1 METLNNEDIL
11 IKISNLKFKYN
22 KKQKEHNVDID
33 KLEIQENQIISLLG
47 PSGSGKTTL
56 LNLILGYLKPN
67 EGSIEI
73 KNKPLIYEIAYIMQE
88 NSTYEDTTVFN
99 NVFLSAKNYSKWVDS
114 ARLKYFENLFSALD
128 VNAESNKKLFSKFE
142 VYKQYIASGK
152 QSNLKKKIAYL
163 SLVFSCLNNKNIKG
177 KSKVLSQIRLRNLF
191 RNEINDV
198 AKKLEIDHLLHK
210 RVDKLSGGQKQR
222 VAFAKGII
230 KKTNLV
236 LMDEPFSALDAKI
249 KESTIEWLIKIKREF
264 DLSIIVVTHDQQDAL
279 KLSDSI
285 ILMDNGVIQQF
296 SSGADMYEDP
306 NNLFVAKFIGSPEI
320 NYIGTVDNI
329 SYYIRHNKL
338 TIIKDQNGSFEII
351 DRKDFGDKI
360 HYTAKFNDKVWS
372 LVTKDWTISIG
383 QRVNV
388 SYKFDDVLAFDIY
401 GNRVLRSK

>member
-1 METLNNEDIL
+1 MKLKTLFKKEFEIVANKIGIGEFIHKNVNE
-11 IKISNLKFKYN
+11 
-22 KKQKEHNVDID
+22 
-33 KLEIQENQIISLLG
+33 
-47 PSGSGKTTL
+47 
-56 LNLILGYLKPN
+56 
-67 EGSIEI
+67 
-73 KNKPLIYEIAYIMQE
+73 
-88 NSTYEDTTVFN
+88 
-99 NVFLSAKNYSKWVDS
+99 
-114 ARLKYFENLFSALD
+114 
-128 VNAESNKKLFSKFE
+128 
-142 VYKQYIASGK
+142 
-152 QSNLKKKIAYL
+152 
-163 SLVFSCLNNKNIKG
+163 
-177 KSKVLSQIRLRNLF
+177 
-191 RNEINDV
+191 
-198 AKKLEIDHLLHK
+198 
-210 RVDKLSGGQKQR
+210 LSGGQKQR

-236 LMDEPFSALDAKI
+236 LMDEALLALDAKI
-249 KESTIEWLIKIKREF
+249 KESTIEWLINIKKEF
-264 DLSIIVVTHDQQDAL
+264 NLSIIVVTHDQQDAL

-388 SYKFDDVLAFDIY
+388 SYKFEDVLAFDIY

>member
-1 METLNNEDIL
+1 MNLDEVKKKDNL
-11 IKISNLKFKYN
+11 IEINDLIFKYY
-22 KKQKEHNVDID
+22 KKQKNESIKID
-33 KLEIQENQIISLLG
+33 KLEIPKNQIIALLG

-56 LNLILGYLKPN
+56 LNLLLGFLKPTSGKIN
-67 EGSIEI
+67 IENNPKI
-73 KNKPLIYEIAYIMQE
+73 HEISYIMQE
-88 NSTYEDTTVFN
+88 NSIYENVSVFN
-99 NVFLSAKNYSKWVDS
+99 NVFLSAKNYEKWVDS
-114 ARLKYFENLFSALD
+114 VRLAFFNEYFANANDPELVSKYNPYLEKIFKSK
-128 VNAESNKKLFSKFE
+128 SSKISKKLNFFIL
-142 VYKQYIASGK
+142 V
-152 QSNLKKKIAYL
+152 LKLFFDKKIKDKFGFFKSMKLKTLFKKEFEIVA
-163 SLVFSCLNNKNIKG
+163 NKIGIGEFIHKN
-177 KSKVLSQIRLRNLF
+177 V
-191 RNEINDV
+191 NE
-198 AKKLEIDHLLHK
+198 
-210 RVDKLSGGQKQR
+210 LSGGQKQR

-249 KESTIEWLIKIKREF
+249 KESTIEWLINIKKEF
-264 DLSIIVVTHDQQDAL
+264 NLSIIVVTHDQQDAL

-320 NYIGTVDNI
+320 NYIGTVGNI

-388 SYKFDDVLAFDIY
+388 SYKFEDVLAFDIY